1 VINPSDFGELQIG
14 IGTGNR
20 GRNMKQTK
28 DGQIVSTDPNEF
40 AIPSWWE
47 EPPGRQLKPVAA
59 FIT

>member
-1 VINPSDFGELQIG
+1 
-14 IGTGNR
+14 
-20 GRNMKQTK
+20 MKRTK